1 MVALVAAVATGCAAV
16 TERPPLEDPTAA
28 WRARQSR
35 LISLNS
41 WEIQGRISARSSTE
55 GWQATVRWVRDGDR
69 HDIELGGPLGRGHV
83 RLMQDRFGARLR
95 DANNQTYWAA
105 TSQQLLFDT
114 TGWRLPLDGLNYWVL
129 GLPVPDTPGTQA
141 LDRSGRLK
149 SLDQLGWQVRFLRYR
164 RHGGY
169 EFPSKLFIRRQ
180 VNGTDA
186 QPPDEGDSHGPLLEV
201 RLVIERWS
209 PVP

>member
-1 MVALVAAVATGCAAV
+1 
-16 TERPPLEDPTAA
+16 
-28 WRARQSR
+28 
-35 LISLNS
+35 
-41 WEIQGRISARSSTE
+41 
-55 GWQATVRWVRDGDR
+55 
-69 HDIELGGPLGRGHV
+69 
-83 RLMQDRFGARLR
+83 ARLR

-164 RHGGY
+164 RHGVY

-180 VNGTDA
+180 ANGTDA